1 MKWRM
6 WKLGFRTI
14 LKFRCNIIS
23 DFKLFMLIERPLMDE
38 IIIGLQLDMSIGI
51 IIIIDTFKSN

>member
-1 MKWRM
+1 
-6 WKLGFRTI
+6 
-14 LKFRCNIIS
+14 
-23 DFKLFMLIERPLMDE
+23 MLIERPLMDE